1 VAAVA
6 GTVTRSA
13 PTSASTTAAAW
24 RILEYGI
31 ASDLEIRPRDPHVGW
46 QTFRVPSSTDDPQ
59 VVCAGILVSD
69 LFVPPLPEV
78 PRPGQLVSVGPPLYQ
93 SGGCA
98 ANTGIDLAN
107 LGIRVRVSGRVG
119 SDALGQQIID
129 ELASTGVDTTGIVRS
144 TTSTTSQTV
153 VLSVTGDDRRF
164 MHCVGA
170 NAEYTAAEID
180 AAAEGAEVLV
190 IGGFLVLPN
199 VDPADLIE
207 VMDRARASGARVLLD
222 VVVPLGE
229 SNVGDR
235 VKPLLTHI
243 DGFLPNE
250 DEAAVITGE
259 SDPIAQA
266 TTLLSWGCPW
276 VAITCG
282 TDGAIYA
289 DPTQIIQLRPLAIDY
304 VDGSGAGDAF
314 TAGIVIGMLREWPI
328 EDTLRYAAALGASV
342 CRGLGCHSTLFTE
355 EEAREHMAQV
365 ELHWIQQPH

>member
-1 VAAVA
+1 V
-6 GTVTRSA
+6 S
-13 PTSASTTAAAW
+13 PTAALQ

-31 ASDLEIRPRDPHVGW
+31 AGDLDIGPRGLDIGW
-46 QTFRVPSSTDDPQ
+46 QTSHVTASTRDPL

-69 LFVPPLPEV
+69 LFVPPLSEI
-78 PRPGQLVSVGPPLYQ
+78 PRPGQLVSIEPPLYQ

-98 ANTGIDLAN
+98 ANTGIDLAT
-107 LGIRVRVSGRVG
+107 LGVRVRVSGRVG

-129 ELASTGVDTTGIVRS
+129 ELAATGVDTTGIVRS

-153 VLSVTGDDRRF
+153 VLSVSGDDRRF
-164 MHCVGA
+164 MHCIGA

-180 AAAEGAEVLV
+180 ASATDADILV
-190 IGGFLVLPN
+190 IGGFVVLPS
-199 VDPADLIE
+199 VEPTALID

-222 VVVPLGE
+222 VVVPLGQDG
-229 SNVGDR
+229 VADQ

-259 SDPIAQA
+259 SDPVAQA
-266 TTLLSWGCPW
+266 KTLLAWGCPW

-289 DPTQIIQLRPLAIDY
+289 DPTQVIQVKPLAIDY

-314 TAGIVIGMLREWPI
+314 TAGIVIGMLRQWPI
-328 EDTLRYAAALGASV
+328 EHTLRYAAALGASV

-355 EEAREHMAQV
+355 EEARDHMAHV
-365 ELHWIQQPH
+365 EFRQIQESR

>member
-1 VAAVA
+1 MASRRVI
-6 GTVTRSA
+6 RSR
-13 PTSASTTAAAW
+13 SQ
-24 RILEYGI
+24 
-31 ASDLEIRPRDPHVGW
+31 RDEW
-46 QTFRVPSSTDDPQ
+46 QTPGVISADPDPL

-69 LFVPPLPEV
+69 LFVPQLPEV

-98 ANTGIDLAN
+98 ANTGIDLAT
-107 LGIRVRVSGRVG
+107 LGVRVRVSGRVG
-119 SDALGQQIID
+119 TDALGQQIID
-129 ELASTGVDTTGIVRS
+129 ELASTGVDTSGIVRS

-153 VLSVTGDDRRF
+153 VLSVVGDDRRF

-170 NAEYTAAEID
+170 NAEYTASEVA
-180 AAAEGAEVLV
+180 AAAEGADILV
-190 IGGFLVLPN
+190 IGGFLVLPS
-199 VDPADLIE
+199 VDPDELIS
-207 VMDRARASGARVLLD
+207 VMDRARAAGSKVLLD

-229 SNVGDR
+229 AGVGER
-235 VKPLLTHI
+235 VRPLLTHV

-266 TTLLSWGCPW
+266 RTLMSWGCPW
-276 VAITCG
+276 VMITCG

-289 DPTQIIQLRPLAIDY
+289 DATQIIEVRPLAIDY

-314 TAGIVIGMLREWPI
+314 TAGIVIGLLRDWPI

-355 EEAREHMAQV
+355 EEAREHMAHV
-365 ELHWIQQPH
+365 ELRHLHGSR